1 MMAAKRN
8 PGRFTIQF
16 NMNDPIHVVAST
28 ILDQQGRHKA
38 QYIANA
44 ISFYQFHFDPGDTGP
59 IAGEASSV
67 ETVLSES
74 PTNYVEQFIETK
86 DSYEKKDGLDA
97 IFEGTE
103 LPAITN
109 TLAAFGNK

>member
-16 NMNDPIHVVAST
+16 NMNDPIHIVAST
-28 ILDQQGRHKA
+28 ILDQQGRYKA

-67 ETVLSES
+67 EAVLSEI
-74 PTNYVEQFIETK
+74 PTN
-86 DSYEKKDGLDA
+86 DA
-97 IFEGTE
+97 
-103 LPAITN
+103 L
-109 TLAAFGNK
+109 